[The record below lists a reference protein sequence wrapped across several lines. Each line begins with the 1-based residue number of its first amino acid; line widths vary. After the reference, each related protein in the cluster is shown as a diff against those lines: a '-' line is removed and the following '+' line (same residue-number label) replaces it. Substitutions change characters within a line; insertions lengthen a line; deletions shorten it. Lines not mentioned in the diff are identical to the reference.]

1 MSAGRGKSKKS
12 LTNSDLKSGGLFS
25 QSAILTLKKIPLN
38 DRRNAFRTILS
49 NSGIIC
55 ERFPTRLCENFWLQV
70 CSKETVGYEFENN
83 NKNIIKIETLK
94 LNTTTLLL
102 KL

>member
-25 QSAILTLKKIPLN
+25 QSAILTLKK
-38 DRRNAFRTILS
+38 
-49 NSGIIC
+49 NSDIIC
-55 ERFPTRLCENFWLQV
+55 ERSPTRLCENFWLQV